1 MCRRPSLAARRL
13 VASPECT
20 TAPRRRGRV
29 DDRGEEAPKRRPRH
43 ARRGMTLV
51 ELLIAVA
58 ILVGIAG
65 TLAVLAQAVER
76 GHEYCEGYGTATQH
90 ARVAL
95 DRITA
100 AVREATANE
109 QFPGV
114 LVLADQVG
122 AHNFPDVLVVW
133 RPTGLPADPAG
144 LPRYNELV
152 VFAPDWYRPNELV
165 EIRAPNDTRTVP
177 PVADT
182 AAWQQQI
189 AALRRS
195 ATVETVRLTSL
206 LRTAVV
212 ADGAGDAVRGA
223 LRFTMRLRPSQ
234 AEWDQYR
241 AGNLAWDAL
250 PWVQGIFSAK
260 TGLRQSWVRI
270 ELQID
275 PGDDWAANE
284 TDAPQP
290 IAFFGSA
297 AVYYQ
302 LPR

>member
-1 MCRRPSLAARRL
+1 MCRRPSAAARHRL
-13 VASPECT
+13 RVET
-20 TAPRRRGRV
+20 PRRTAQP
-29 DDRGEEAPKRRPRH
+29 DRPSGC
-43 ARRGMTLV
+43 ARRGMSLV

-58 ILVGIAG
+58 ILVGVAG

-76 GHEYCEGYGTATQH
+76 GHEYCEGYGTATQN

-95 DRITA
+95 DRIAA

-114 LVLADQVG
+114 LVLADQIG
-122 AHNFPDVLVVW
+122 AHRFPDVLVVW

-165 EIRAPNDTRTVP
+165 EIRAPSDTRTVP

-189 AALRRS
+189 NEMRRS
-195 ATVETVRLTSL
+195 ALTQTVRLTSL

-212 ADGAGDAVRGA
+212 ADGAANTVRGA
-223 LRFTMRLRPSQ
+223 LRFAMRLRPSQ

-241 AGNLAWDAL
+241 AGNLAWNDL
-250 PWVQGIFSAK
+250 PWVQGIYSDK

-275 PGDDWAANE
+275 PGANWAANE

-302 LPR
+302 LLR